1 MSSRVATEAALT
13 GTGRVRPLVERL
25 DDSALALDLVRLEP
39 GGRVVLAEPRGDH
52 DLLLYAFEGSG
63 ALIVEAARHEL
74 PSAAAG
80 LALAGERAEIDAGS
94 DGIAAICARVGPGV
108 DLHAPLGR
116 RELVVPLRDVG
127 SGHATGARSFEV
139 LLGPHVGSTRATL
152 FVGHV
157 PPGKAPWHYHLYDEI
172 VWIPEGPG
180 RLHVGGDVEDVAA
193 GSAFRLRPR
202 EVHIVENA
210 SDERE
215 MALVG
220 IFTPAGSPSAA
231 FLTPDVAGGY
241 RFTGD

>member
-1 MSSRVATEAALT
+1 MRQRVANGTPAGGDALSELL
-13 GTGRVRPLVERL
+13 PAL
-25 DDSALALDLVRLEP
+25 DDSALALDLVRLGP
-39 GGRVVLAEPRGDH
+39 GGQLVLADPGGDRE
-52 DLLLYAFEGSG
+52 LLLYAFEGSG
-63 ALIVEAARHEL
+63 ALSAGSQTHEL
-74 PSAAAG
+74 PAAAAG
-80 LALAGERAEIDAGS
+80 LVLAGEDASLEAGPH
-94 DGIAAICARVGPGV
+94 GLAAICARVGSGV

-116 RELVVPLRDVG
+116 REVVVSLTEVDSDR
-127 SGHATGARSFEV
+127 ATGARSFEI

-180 RLHVGGDVEDVAA
+180 RVHVGEGVEDLVA

-210 SDERE
+210 SGEHE
-215 MALVG
+215 LALVG

-231 FLTPDVAGGY
+231 YLTEDVAAEY
-241 RFTGD
+241 RFAG